1 MRPTRLDTLFADA
14 TTLPGIGPKLGKLL
28 AEFTGDK
35 VIDLLFHLPANL
47 IDRQYRPS
55 LAEVEDGRIATFDV
69 EVMKHDAPP
78 NMGKRRN
85 LPYRILCGNETGYVS
100 LVFFRARGDWL
111 TKAMPVGARRM
122 VSGRVERFREQLQ
135 IVHPDHMLPQAE
147 FEKLPIV
154 EPVYPLTAGLSA
166 KVLMKAIQA
175 ALPQLPAL
183 PEWQEAEWLK
193 QQGWDDWHSAVQT
206 VHRPENMA
214 ALEPQNPARVR
225 LAYDELLAH
234 QLVLALVRRDRK
246 KQQGRAYPAADEMQ
260 ARLLA
265 LLPFPLTGSQEA
277 AIADIRADMAAPMR
291 MLRLLQG
298 DVGSG
303 KTVVAMMG
311 MLQAVANGAQA
322 ALMAPTEI
330 LARQHADTLGPWLDE
345 LGIKWQLMT
354 ARNKGKL
361 RAENLEALSAGDVQ
375 IAIGTHALFQDDV
388 AFQNLGLAVVD
399 EQHRFGVQQRM
410 ALSTKGHGVDVL
422 VMTATPT
429 PRTLTLTAY
438 GDMDVSR
445 MPDKPPGRQ
454 PVDTRV
460 ISMDRYAEVAQSLGN
475 AIKDGARV
483 YWVCPLV
490 SESELIDLAAAED
503 RAKALRAIYGDTV
516 GIVHGQMKAAEK
528 DAVMA
533 RFAAGEI
540 SILVATTVI
549 EVGVNV
555 PEATV
560 MVIEHAERFGLAQLH
575 QLRGR
580 VGRGRDKSSCVLLY
594 RGPLGETSKAR
605 LTIMR
610 ETEDGFKIAE
620 EDLRLRGAGE
630 VLGTRQS
637 GLPAFRLADLEA
649 HADLLPAVHDD
660 VKLLLERDPLLKSPR
675 GEALRELLY
684 LFRRDEAMRFLQSG

>member
-1 MRPTRLDTLFADA
+1 MRPTLLDILFADA
-14 TTLPGIGPKLGKLL
+14 TTLPGIGPKLGKILG
-28 AEFTGDK
+28 EFTGDK
-35 VIDLLFHLPANL
+35 IIDLLFHLPSNL

-55 LAEVEDGRIATFDV
+55 LAEVEDGRIATFEV
-69 EVMKHDAPP
+69 EVMKHEAPR
-78 NMGKRRN
+78 RRN
-85 LPYRILCGNETGYVS
+85 LPYRILCGNETGYLS
-100 LVFFRARGDWL
+100 LVFFHARGDWL
-111 TKAMPVGARRM
+111 GKAMPEGAKRM

-147 FEKLPIV
+147 FDKLPIV

-175 ALPQLPAL
+175 ALPQVPEL
-183 PEWQEAEWLK
+183 PEWQEEEWLK
-193 QQGWDDWHSAVQT
+193 KQGWSDWRSATQAA
-206 VHRPENMA
+206 HRPENMA
-214 ALEPQNPARVR
+214 ALEPTHLVRAR

-246 KQQGRAYPAADEMQ
+246 KQQGRAYQSGDELQ
-260 ARLLA
+260 ARLRS
-265 LLPFPLTGSQEA
+265 LLPFPLTDSQES
-277 AIADIRADMAAPMR
+277 AISDIAEDMAAPMR

-303 KTVVAMMG
+303 KTVVAVMA

-330 LARQHADTLGPWLDE
+330 LARQHAETLGPWLDE
-345 LGIKWQLMT
+345 LGIRWQVMT

-361 RAENLEALSAGDVQ
+361 RKESLDAVASGDVQ

-388 AFQNLGLAVVD
+388 AFADLGLAVVD

-410 ALSTKGHGVDVL
+410 ALSSKGNGVDVL
-422 VMTATPT
+422 VMTATPI

-445 MPDKPPGRQ
+445 MPDKPPGRK

-460 ISMDRYAEVAQSLGN
+460 ISMDRYAEVEQGLGN
-475 AIKDGARV
+475 ALQDGARV

-503 RAKALRAIYGDTV
+503 RANALRAIYGDKV
-516 GIVHGQMKAAEK
+516 GLVHGQMKAADK

-533 RFAAGEI
+533 RFASGEI

-580 VGRGRDKSSCVLLY
+580 VGRGLDKSSCVLLY
-594 RGPLGETSKAR
+594 RGPLGETAKAR
-605 LTIMR
+605 LGIMR

-675 GEALRELLY
+675 GEALRVLLY
-684 LFRRDEAMRFLQSG
+684 LFRRDEAIRFLQSG

>member
-1 MRPTRLDTLFADA
+1 MRPTLLDILFADA
-14 TTLPGIGPKLGKLL
+14 TTLPGIGPKLGKILG
-28 AEFTGDK
+28 EFTGDK
-35 VIDLLFHLPANL
+35 IIDLLFHLPSNL

-55 LAEVEDGRIATFDV
+55 LAEVEDGRIATFEV
-69 EVMKHDAPP
+69 EVMKHEAPR
-78 NMGKRRN
+78 RRN
-85 LPYRILCGNETGYVS
+85 LPYRILCGNETGYLS
-100 LVFFRARGDWL
+100 LVFFHARGDWL
-111 TKAMPVGARRM
+111 GKAMPEGAKRM

-147 FEKLPIV
+147 FDKLPIV

-166 KVLMKAIQA
+166 KVLMKATQA
-175 ALPQLPAL
+175 ALPQVPEL
-183 PEWQEAEWLK
+183 PEWQEEEWLK
-193 QQGWDDWHSAVQT
+193 KQGWSDWRSATQAA
-206 VHRPENMA
+206 HRPENMA
-214 ALEPQNPARVR
+214 ALEPTHLVRAR

-246 KQQGRAYPAADEMQ
+246 KQQGRAYQSGDELQ
-260 ARLLA
+260 ARLRS
-265 LLPFPLTGSQEA
+265 LLPFPLTGSQES
-277 AIADIRADMAAPMR
+277 AISDIAEDMAAPMR

-303 KTVVAMMG
+303 KTVVAVMA

-330 LARQHADTLGPWLDE
+330 LARQHAETLGPWLDE
-345 LGIKWQLMT
+345 LGIRWQVMT

-361 RAENLEALSAGDVQ
+361 RKESLDAVASGDVQ

-388 AFQNLGLAVVD
+388 AFADLGLAVVD
-399 EQHRFGVQQRM
+399 EQHRFGVQQRI
-410 ALSTKGHGVDVL
+410 ALSSKGNGVDVL
-422 VMTATPT
+422 VMTATPI

-445 MPDKPPGRQ
+445 MPDKPPGRK

-460 ISMDRYAEVAQSLGN
+460 ISMDRYAEVAQGLGN
-475 AIKDGARV
+475 ALQDGARV

-503 RAKALRAIYGDTV
+503 RANALRAIYGDKV
-516 GIVHGQMKAAEK
+516 GLVHGQMKAADK

-533 RFAAGEI
+533 RFASGEI
-540 SILVATTVI
+540 SVLVATTVI

-580 VGRGRDKSSCVLLY
+580 VGRGLDKSSCVLLY
-594 RGPLGETSKAR
+594 RGPLGETAKAR
-605 LTIMR
+605 LGIMR

-675 GEALRELLY
+675 GEALRVLLY
-684 LFRRDEAMRFLQSG
+684 LFRRDEAIRFLQSG

>member
-265 LLPFPLTGSQEA
+265 LLPFPLTRLARSRDCRYSRRYG
-277 AIADIRADMAAPMR
+277 RAHAY
-291 MLRLLQG
+291 
-298 DVGSG
+298 
-303 KTVVAMMG
+303 
-311 MLQAVANGAQA
+311 A
-322 ALMAPTEI
+322 ALA
-330 LARQHADTLGPWLDE
+330 AR
-345 LGIKWQLMT
+345 
-354 ARNKGKL
+354 RC
-361 RAENLEALSAGDVQ
+361 R
-375 IAIGTHALFQDDV
+375 
-388 AFQNLGLAVVD
+388 
-399 EQHRFGVQQRM
+399 QR
-410 ALSTKGHGVDVL
+410 
-422 VMTATPT
+422 
-429 PRTLTLTAY
+429 
-438 GDMDVSR
+438 
-445 MPDKPPGRQ
+445 
-454 PVDTRV
+454 
-460 ISMDRYAEVAQSLGN
+460 
-475 AIKDGARV
+475 
-483 YWVCPLV
+483 
-490 SESELIDLAAAED
+490 
-503 RAKALRAIYGDTV
+503 
-516 GIVHGQMKAAEK
+516 
-528 DAVMA
+528 
-533 RFAAGEI
+533 
-540 SILVATTVI
+540 
-549 EVGVNV
+549 
-555 PEATV
+555 
-560 MVIEHAERFGLAQLH
+560 
-575 QLRGR
+575 
-580 VGRGRDKSSCVLLY
+580 
-594 RGPLGETSKAR
+594 
-605 LTIMR
+605 
-610 ETEDGFKIAE
+610 
-620 EDLRLRGAGE
+620 
-630 VLGTRQS
+630 
-637 GLPAFRLADLEA
+637 
-649 HADLLPAVHDD
+649 
-660 VKLLLERDPLLKSPR
+660 
-675 GEALRELLY
+675 
-684 LFRRDEAMRFLQSG
+684 

>member
-1 MRPTRLDTLFADA
+1 MRPTLLDMLFADA
-14 TTLPGIGPKLGKLL
+14 TTLPGIGPKLGKIL

-35 VIDLLFHLPANL
+35 IVDLLFHLPSNL

-55 LAEVEDGRIATFDV
+55 LAEVEDGRIATFEV
-69 EVMKHDAPP
+69 EVMKHDVPR
-78 NMGKRRN
+78 RRN
-85 LPYRILCGNETGYVS
+85 LPYRILCGNETGYLS
-100 LVFFRARGDWL
+100 LVFFHARGDWL
-111 TKAMPVGARRM
+111 GKAMPEGAKRM

-147 FEKLPIV
+147 FDKLPIV
-154 EPVYPLTAGLSA
+154 EPVYPLKAGLSA

-175 ALPQLPAL
+175 ALPQVPIL
-183 PEWQEAEWLK
+183 PEWQEAEWVK
-193 QQGWDDWHSAVQT
+193 KQGWDNWQNAVQA

-214 ALEPQNPARVR
+214 ALEPHNAARAR

-246 KQQGRAYPAADEMQ
+246 KQQGRAYQAADNLQ
-260 ARLLA
+260 ARLRA
-265 LLPFPLTGSQEA
+265 LLPFPLTGSQES
-277 AIADIRADMAAPMR
+277 AIADIGEDMAAPMR

-303 KTVVAMMG
+303 KTVVALMA

-330 LARQHADTLGPWLDE
+330 LARQHAETLGPWLDE
-345 LGIKWQLMT
+345 LGIRWQVMT

-361 RAENLEALSAGDVQ
+361 RQESLATLASGEVQ

-388 AFQNLGLAVVD
+388 AFADLGLAVVD

-410 ALSTKGHGVDVL
+410 ALSGKGNGVDVL
-422 VMTATPT
+422 VMTATPI

-460 ISMDRYAEVAQSLGN
+460 ISMDRYEEVAQGLGN
-475 AIKDGARV
+475 ALSEGARV

-490 SESELIDLAAAED
+490 SESELVDLAAAED
-503 RAKALRAIYGDTV
+503 RANALQAIYGDKV
-516 GIVHGQMKAAEK
+516 GLVHGQMKAAEK

-533 RFAAGEI
+533 RFQSGEI
-540 SILVATTVI
+540 SVLVATTVI

-580 VGRGRDKSSCVLLY
+580 VGRGLDKSSCVLLY
-594 RGPLGETSKAR
+594 RGPLGETAKAR
-605 LTIMR
+605 LGIMR

-675 GEALRELLY
+675 GEALRVLLY
-684 LFRRDEAMRFLQSG
+684 LFRRDEAIRFLQSG

>member
-1 MRPTRLDTLFADA
+1 MRPTLLDILFADA
-14 TTLPGIGPKLGKLL
+14 TTLPGIGPKLGKILG
-28 AEFTGDK
+28 EFTGDK
-35 VIDLLFHLPANL
+35 TIDLLFHLPSNL

-55 LAEVEDGRIATFDV
+55 LAEVEDGRIATFEV
-69 EVMKHDAPP
+69 EVMKHEAPR
-78 NMGKRRN
+78 RRN
-85 LPYRILCGNETGYVS
+85 LPYRILCGNETGYLS
-100 LVFFRARGDWL
+100 LVFFHARGDWL
-111 TKAMPVGARRM
+111 GKAMPEGAKRM

-135 IVHPDHMLPQAE
+135 IVHPDHMLPQAG
-147 FEKLPIV
+147 FDKLPIV

-175 ALPQLPAL
+175 ALPQVPEL
-183 PEWQEAEWLK
+183 PEWQEEEWLK
-193 QQGWDDWHSAVQT
+193 KQGWSDWRSATQAA
-206 VHRPENMA
+206 HRPENMA
-214 ALEPQNPARVR
+214 ALEPTHLVRAR

-246 KQQGRAYPAADEMQ
+246 KQQGRAYQSGDELQ
-260 ARLLA
+260 ARLRS
-265 LLPFPLTGSQEA
+265 LLPFPLTGSQES
-277 AIADIRADMAAPMR
+277 AISDIAEDMAAPMR

-303 KTVVAMMG
+303 KTVVAVMA

-330 LARQHADTLGPWLDE
+330 LARQHAETLGPWLDE
-345 LGIKWQLMT
+345 LGIRWQVMT

-361 RAENLEALSAGDVQ
+361 RKESLDALASGDVQ

-388 AFQNLGLAVVD
+388 AFADLGLAVVD

-410 ALSTKGHGVDVL
+410 ALSSKGNGVDVL
-422 VMTATPT
+422 VMTATPI

-445 MPDKPPGRQ
+445 MPDKPPGRK

-460 ISMDRYAEVAQSLGN
+460 ISMDRYVEVAQGLGN
-475 AIKDGARV
+475 ALQDGARV

-503 RAKALRAIYGDTV
+503 RANALRAIYGDKV
-516 GIVHGQMKAAEK
+516 GLVHGQMKAADK

-533 RFAAGEI
+533 RFASGEI

-580 VGRGRDKSSCVLLY
+580 VGRGLDKSSCVLLY
-594 RGPLGETSKAR
+594 RGPLGETAKAR
-605 LTIMR
+605 LGIMR

-675 GEALRELLY
+675 GEALRVLLY
-684 LFRRDEAMRFLQSG
+684 LFRRDEAIRFLQSG